1 MTPIRVMVVD
11 DSASVREGLS
21 ISLEAYSDLELVAEA
36 STGAE
41 AIRLCA
47 QVQPDIILMDLAMP
61 GVDGVEATRAI
72 RSAHPDVHIVVLTG
86 LRERFMIQE
95 ALQAGAIRY
104 LLKNVSVS
112 ALVDT
117 IRAVANEFGL
127 AGQPSPHLSSN
138 GP

>member
-86 LRERFMIQE
+86 LRERSMIQE

-117 IRAVANEFGL
+117 I
-127 AGQPSPHLSSN
+127 
-138 GP
+138 

>member
-1 MTPIRVMVVD
+1 MVVD

-86 LRERFMIQE
+86 LRERSMIQE